1 MLQRSTSGHRVVIL
15 TALPVEYRAVHAHL
29 SDLTE
34 EIHPLGTI
42 YERGYFSS
50 GDCLWDVGIAE
61 VGAGN
66 MLAAFE
72 AERAIAYFKPRL
84 VLFVGVAG
92 GLRDVQLGDVVA
104 ATKVYGYESGKVKKI
119 FEMRPSIGQS
129 SYRLEQRARA
139 EARKQD
145 WLQRIKSRSTIV
157 THSPK
162 VFVAPI
168 AAGEKVMADTR
179 APILRTLKHSYS
191 DALAVEMESIGFL
204 LAARANY
211 HVDVMIIRGISD
223 LIDNKAEADT
233 NHYQEIAADHASAF
247 AFQVLARLDERTLQ
261 PPMIAAGRDHLSFA
275 VSSAASQRAMPL
287 HNLPQPD
294 YTRFIGRQDEMQW
307 LRQRLAPDSPSVLIA
322 LTGIGGIGKSSL
334 GQAIA
339 SEYCQRY
346 PSLPPKERFEAII
359 WISAKAEILTVKGRE
374 QAASIPFSFRTLEDI
389 YRTIAQTLER
399 EDITRAVFDEQH
411 YFVEKVLRSQRTL
424 LIIDNL
430 ETITD
435 KRVET
440 FLRNLASPT
449 KCILTSRHW
458 VEAVDHLKLIGLTS
472 SETEALITEEASRR
486 EVILSTEQQRLLFQ
500 CTGGLPLPIKLSI
513 ARLASE
519 ETFEQVMR
527 WLDNASSDLPAHC
540 VQSQIATVCEYG
552 QHCWRLLLAC
562 SLFEQTSGVS
572 REAVGV
578 VTGLSPH
585 ERDDGLT
592 LLQRLSL
599 LSRTSHD
606 RFSMLPIVRSYVG
619 AELARE
625 ACRNDLIEAWLQW
638 LLQFARR
645 YGNRLDLHIEH
656 VQTVSTEYA
665 AILGG
670 IRWCREHGRWETLL
684 QLAENIWFYPYLI
697 GLLSEAREILAD
709 AILAAQFLKDEP
721 GEGRFLRRLAL
732 SFWVQGEY
740 ETSWSNGLQKAEQ
753 IALCHQDML
762 ELGRVYHIHA
772 DILAHQQ
779 QMRKGKQLADKML
792 TIGKESNYVKLKAL
806 AVYRLS
812 EFAAQ
817 QGQIDKAIA
826 LLDKGEDW
834 SREAGWL
841 RCLAWNKYLRGATLI
856 KLGSPQEAE
865 PFLKQSLE
873 MATSWCERTL
883 MANTSYGLAQI
894 YKNMG
899 QFQLAYQMAELSF
912 DLYERL
918 GASRHISPIKEL
930 LSTTIKQDSSKNSL
944 MRQV

>member
-1 MLQRSTSGHRVVIL
+1 MSHRSTSGHRVVIL

-72 AERAIAYFKPRL
+72 AERAIAHFKPRL

-92 GLRDVQLGDVVA
+92 GLKDVQLGDVVA

-119 FEMRPSIGQS
+119 FEMRPSVGQS

-145 WLQRIKSRSTIV
+145 WLQRIKTRPAA

-168 AAGEKVMADTR
+168 AAGEKVMANTR
-179 APILRTLKHSYS
+179 APILRTLKQSYS
-191 DALAVEMESIGFL
+191 DALAIEMESIGFL

-211 HVDVMIIRGISD
+211 QVDVLIIRGISD

-247 AFQVLARLDERTLQ
+247 AFQILARLGER
-261 PPMIAAGRDHLSFA
+261 DYLSFVA
-275 VSSAASQRAMPL
+275 SSAAQQRTTPL

-339 SEYCQRY
+339 YEYCQRY

-411 YFVEKVLRSQRTL
+411 YFVAKVLRSQRTL

-435 KRVET
+435 KRVEA
-440 FLRNLASPT
+440 FLRNLAPPT
-449 KCILTSRHW
+449 KCILTSRNW

-472 SETEALITEEASRR
+472 SETEALITEEAGRR
-486 EVILSTEQQRLLFQ
+486 EVKLSTEQQRLLFQ
-500 CTGGLPLPIKLSI
+500 RTGGLPLPIKLSI

-527 WLDNASSDLPAHC
+527 WLDNATSDLPAHC
-540 VQSQIATVCEYG
+540 VQSQIATVREYG
-552 QHCWRLLLAC
+552 QHCWHLLLAC
-562 SLFEQTSGVS
+562 SLFDQTSGVS
-572 REAVGV
+572 REATGA

-599 LSRTSHD
+599 LSRTSDD

-619 AELARE
+619 TELARE

-638 LLQFARR
+638 LLQFAQR

-670 IRWCREHGRWETLL
+670 IRWCREYERWETLL

-697 GLLSEAREILAD
+697 GLLGEAREILAD
-709 AILAAQFLKDEP
+709 AILAAQILKDEA

-753 IALCHQDML
+753 IALCHQDTR
-762 ELGRVYHIHA
+762 ELGRVYHIHS

-817 QGQIDKAIA
+817 QGQIDRAIT

-841 RCLAWNKYLRGATLI
+841 RCLAWNKYLRGTTLI
-856 KLGSPQEAE
+856 KLGSLQEAE

-883 MANTSYGLAQI
+883 MANTSFGLAQI

-918 GASRHISPIKEL
+918 GATRYIPPIKEL
-930 LSTTIKQDSSKNSL
+930 LSTTIKQHSSKNPS
-944 MRQV
+944 MRQI